1 MHLVKVPHQCLL
13 RLVNSWQPLVEK
25 LGTLG
30 VPAALNS
37 LHRQSRGESEVTLLH
52 DIWLLLGGLHNN
64 WQMDFVYVY
73 AVSVYVCV
81 SVYAVY
87 AVYVDAVDAAYAVY
101 AVCVCMCMLCM
112 CMLYAVYIYA
122 VYAVYVY
129 AVDCVYVYAVDCVYV
144 YAKVWVA
151 GSSCADICIPTAL

>member
-1 MHLVKVPHQCLL
+1 M
-13 RLVNSWQPLVEK
+13 
-25 LGTLG
+25 
-30 VPAALNS
+30 
-37 LHRQSRGESEVTLLH
+37 TLLH
-52 DIWLLLGGLHNN
+52 DIWLLLGGLHYKL
-64 WQMDFVYVY
+64 QMDFVY

-112 CMLYAVYIYA
+112 CMLYAVY

-129 AVDCVYVYAVDCVYV
+129 AVDCVYV
-144 YAKVWVA
+144 
-151 GSSCADICIPTAL
+151 